1 VNPGSLLE
9 ADRPGLN
16 PDVSGWESAADSRLS
31 GSVGHCYAEISM
43 FQQQFSKSEP
53 CTRKR
58 RSQRLALSVAV
69 IAYRPSKQGPTFCEG
84 THTLV
89 VSAHG
94 ALINLAA
101 KVATDQRLILKNALS
116 GQEQACRI
124 VFRKKKQAGP
134 TEVGI
139 EFQRPAPDFWRV
151 AFPPPDWNLAR

>member
-1 VNPGSLLE
+1 
-9 ADRPGLN
+9 
-16 PDVSGWESAADSRLS
+16 
-31 GSVGHCYAEISM
+31 M
-43 FQQQFSKSEP
+43 FQEQFSQSEP
-53 CTRKR
+53 WARMR
-58 RSQRLALSVAV
+58 RSQRLVLSVAV

-101 KVATDQRLILKNALS
+101 MVAADQSLILKNAVS

-124 VFRKKKQAGP
+124 VFRKKQQAGP

-139 EFQRPAPDFWRV
+139 EFQRPAPDF
-151 AFPPPDWNLAR
+151 

>member
-1 VNPGSLLE
+1 
-9 ADRPGLN
+9 
-16 PDVSGWESAADSRLS
+16 
-31 GSVGHCYAEISM
+31 M
-43 FQQQFSKSEP
+43 FQQQFSQPEP
-53 CTRKR
+53 WARKR
-58 RSQRLALSVAV
+58 RSQRLTLTVAV
-69 IAYRPSKQGPTFCEG
+69 IAYRPSRQGAPFYEG

-101 KVATDQRLILKNALS
+101 NVATDQRLMLKNALS

-124 VFRKKKQAGP
+124 VFRKKKMFGP

-139 EFQRPAPDFWRV
+139 EFQQPTPKFWRV

>member
-1 VNPGSLLE
+1 MV
-9 ADRPGLN
+9 
-16 PDVSGWESAADSRLS
+16 
-31 GSVGHCYAEISM
+31 
-43 FQQQFSKSEP
+43 QQQFSQPEP
-53 CTRKR
+53 WATKR
-58 RSQRLALSVAV
+58 RNQRLTLSVAV
-69 IAYRPSKQGPTFCEG
+69 IAYRLSKHGAPFYEG

-124 VFRKKKQAGP
+124 VFRKKKLLGP

-139 EFQRPAPDFWRV
+139 EFQQPAPKFWRV

>member
-1 VNPGSLLE
+1 MLVCKKSLGTPPGE
-9 ADRPGLN
+9 K
-16 PDVSGWESAADSRLS
+16 DVSGWQSASTPIFQDRWDT
-31 GSVGHCYAEISM
+31 VYTEISM
-43 FQQQFSKSEP
+43 VQQQFSQPEP
-53 CTRKR
+53 WARKR
-58 RSQRLALSVAV
+58 RSQRLTLSVAV
-69 IAYRPSKQGPTFCEG
+69 IAYRLSKHGAPFYEG

-124 VFRKKKQAGP
+124 VFRKKKLFGP

-139 EFQRPAPDFWRV
+139 EFQQPAPKFWRV